1 MSFTART
8 ALSLLLVVAPAT
20 PVLPA
25 NDGPIGEHNGR
36 QVANLVFRNG
46 AIYTVDAAR
55 SWASAVAVAGN
66 RIVYVG
72 TDDGAVPFV
81 GAGTPVVDL
90 RGRMMLPGFQDS
102 HVHPAGGGAGLG
114 RIRLNGVFD
123 RDEVFRLLEE
133 YAQAHPELDWIVGRG
148 WEADAF
154 KPSGNPDRYML
165 DEIVTD
171 RPAYLTFSGTHAA
184 WVNSRALE
192 IAGITAATPDP
203 VNGIIRRDENGEPTG
218 LLIDSAQGLVRRH
231 MPPATDQERV
241 DGLRRAF
248 TEFTRLGITSIH
260 DASSSAEGERLY
272 ARLLSAGEMNL
283 RAVTCQRYSP
293 SRDDEEQIREFI
305 ARRQELSSGNLRATC
320 IKIGNDG
327 IIEQRTGALL
337 EPYSDQPVVYEPHVE
352 AERLKRVVTRLDREG
367 FQVQIHAIG
376 DRAVRESLDAFE
388 AVRRANGPRDARH
401 NMAHV
406 QLIDPAD
413 VPRLRLLGVA
423 ANMTPFWGKGD
434 DWTAIYNLRHL
445 GADRAQRV
453 YNHRTLLQAGARL
466 VWGTDWSVTSLRP
479 LDGLEV
485 AVTRRHLGGVD
496 TYGQTDESWAPNER
510 ITLAEAIAA
519 YTISGAYLSF
529 DELERGSI
537 EVGKLADLV
546 VLEKNLFA
554 VPELEIHKVRTDMTV
569 FDGRVVHE
577 IREERI
583 SLPGV
588 R

>member
-1 MSFTART
+1 MKSIART
-8 ALSLLLVVAPAT
+8 ALSLFVLLAAET
-20 PVLPA
+20 PVPEA

-36 QVANLVFRNG
+36 QVADLVFRNG
-46 AIYTVDAAR
+46 AVYTVDAAR

-72 TDDGAVPFV
+72 TDGGAAPFV
-81 GAGTPVVDL
+81 GAGTRVVDL
-90 RGRMMLPGFQDS
+90 GGRMMLPGFQDS
-102 HVHPAGGGAGLG
+102 HLHPGGGGVG
-114 RIRLNGVFD
+114 MTRIQLNGVFD
-123 RDEVFRLLEE
+123 RGEVFRLIEE
-133 YAQAHPELDWIVGRG
+133 YAQAHPELEWVVGRG

-154 KPSGNPDRYML
+154 KPSGNPDRHML

-203 VNGIIRRDENGEPTG
+203 VSGVIRRDENGEPTG
-218 LLIDSAQGLVRRH
+218 LLIDSAQGLVSRH
-231 MPPATDQERV
+231 IPPLTDQQRA

-248 TEFTRLGITSIH
+248 TEFTRLGITAIH

-272 ARLLSAGEMNL
+272 SRLLSNGELNL
-283 RAVTCQRYSP
+283 RAVTCQRYRP
-293 SRDDEEQIREFI
+293 SGDDEEQIREFI
-305 ARRQELSSGNLRATC
+305 ARRQELPSGNLRATC

-337 EPYSDQPVVYEPHVE
+337 EPYSDLPVVYEPHVE
-352 AERLKRVVTRLDREG
+352 AERLKQLVTRLDREG

-388 AVRRANGPRDARH
+388 AARQANGPRDSRH
-401 NMAHV
+401 SMAHV

-413 VPRLRLLGVA
+413 VTRLRPLGVV

-445 GADRAQRV
+445 GPDRAQRV
-453 YNHRTLLQAGARL
+453 YNHRTLVQAGVRL
-466 VWGTDWSVTSLRP
+466 VWGTDWAVTSLRP

-496 TYGQTDESWAPNER
+496 PYGETDSAWAPNER
-510 ITLAEAIAA
+510 LTLAESIAA

-529 DELERGSI
+529 DEQQRGSI

-546 VLEKNLFA
+546 VLEKNLFD
-554 VPELEIHKVRTDMTV
+554 VPELEIHEVRTDMTV
-569 FDGRVVHE
+569 FDGTVVYE
-577 IREERI
+577 IPE
-583 SLPGV
+583 
-588 R
+588 